1 MTNQNT
7 NRPPPTSWRRRL
19 AQEPPP
25 SSNVADSYF
34 ERLMRYIPA
43 DIVAGYVAIDGILKD
58 GGNSPLW
65 LTWSV
70 FVSLLVLTPLYVCY
84 IKTTPPGVV
93 FSKTFHWVASM
104 LAFSAWVFALGGP
117 FAVTFDWYRPVYG
130 SVLLILTT
138 LTLPVLESI
147 FYGGN
152 PPTPPAAPTLPTAP
166 PQSPEDP
173 PGGAE

>member
-19 AQEPPP
+19 AQDPPP

-70 FVSLLVLTPLYVCY
+70 FISLLVLTPLYVCY
-84 IKTTPPGVV
+84 LKTVPPGMAI
-93 FSKTFHWVASM
+93 SKTFHWVASM

-147 FYGGN
+147 FYGGS
-152 PPTPPAAPTLPTAP
+152 PPTPPAVPTLPTAQ
-166 PQSPEDP
+166 PQPPEDP

>member
-1 MTNQNT
+1 MTEPNR
-7 NRPPPTSWRRRL
+7 NRPPPTSWRRRF

-70 FVSLLVLTPLYVCY
+70 FASLLVLTPLYVCY
-84 IKTTPPGVV
+84 LKTQPPGMAM
-93 FSKTFHWVASM
+93 SKTFHWVASM

-117 FAVTFDWYRPVYG
+117 FAVTFEWYRPVYG
-130 SVLLILTT
+130 SVLLIITT

-147 FYGGN
+147 FYGGS
-152 PPTPPAAPTLPTAP
+152 PPMTPPASVPPAPLVN
-166 PQSPEDP
+166 P
-173 PGGAE
+173 PGENE